1 MESKAKAFGH
11 PIHPMLIVLPLVLFI
26 AAIVSDII
34 FLITRIPFYP
44 VVSFYD
50 IAGGIIGGLL
60 AAIFGFRDWL
70 AIPGGTRAKRVGLFH
85 GSGNVILV
93 ILFLISWLLRLNS
106 PGFFPTPL
114 ALVFSFAGI
123 ILGTVTAWL
132 GGELVYRL
140 DVAVDRGANLDAPNS
155 LTGEAAS
162 AVPYAPSGVP
172 VTGPGASQE
181 SGEET
186 RESREDRDLR

>member
-11 PIHPMLIVLPLVLFI
+11 PIHPMLIVLPLGLFI

-34 FLITRIPFYP
+34 FLITHITFYP

-60 AAIFGFRDWL
+60 AALFGLRDWL
-70 AIPGGTRAKRVGLFH
+70 AIPGGTRAKRLGLFH
-85 GSGNVILV
+85 GVGNVILV
-93 ILFLISWLLRLNS
+93 VLFFISWLLRLNS
-106 PGFFPTPL
+106 TGFTPSAL

-132 GGELVYRL
+132 GGEMVYRL
-140 DVAVDRGANLDAPNS
+140 DVAVDTGANLDAPSS
-155 LTGEAAS
+155 LSGH
-162 AVPYAPSGVP
+162 AVDRRTAVQGNLNTAGVP
-172 VTGPGASQE
+172 VTG
-181 SGEET
+181 EER
-186 RESREDRDLR
+186 REEYENRDR